1 MDACKKL
8 VVSCN
13 FQPEYVIEGVLI
25 RDGEFFVNIFK
36 EEWLQNISTPVFS
49 TPIFAIFNPRPFQCQ
64 TLNHDF
70 NQWKKYSRARTTD
83 TQWRHKS
90 KISEKL
96 GWCGRQN
103 MLQPYLKIWEWE
115 WIFDRAVKAI
125 SSLAIRSPCQ
135 QASKQSIQIWKSAN
149 KKAVLW
155 SLDQLFVLLTWQKK
169 RILNKTLF

>member
-103 MLQPYLKIWEWE
+103 MLQPYLKIWDWE
-115 WIFDRAVKAI
+115 WIFGRAVKAI
-125 SSLAIRSPCQ
+125 SPLGIRSGYGTEGFLTEQVFLVCG
-135 QASKQSIQIWKSAN
+135 
-149 KKAVLW
+149 KKGQCTLLVLI
-155 SLDQLFVLLTWQKK
+155 DFCPV
-169 RILNKTLF
+169 NF